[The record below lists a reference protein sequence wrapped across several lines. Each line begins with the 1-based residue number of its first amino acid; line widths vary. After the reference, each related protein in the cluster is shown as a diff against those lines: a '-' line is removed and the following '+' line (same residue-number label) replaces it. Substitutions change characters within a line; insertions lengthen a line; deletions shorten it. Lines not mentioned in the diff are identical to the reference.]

1 MLILCQEVLLAVTN
15 TNEGYNF
22 VDESN
27 PPTNL
32 TEYVEQLF
40 PLIESVITQAIV
52 QQYSDDPSLP
62 DVLSQA
68 IAILGEC
75 KSPGTAATMA
85 IILTT
90 DQRSLYVRRTHLW
103 RRLET
108 THIRYSLAVSG

>member
-1 MLILCQEVLLAVTN
+1 MTN

-40 PLIESVITQAIV
+40 PLIDSVVTQVIV

-68 IAILGEC
+68 IAIMGEC
-75 KSPGTAATMA
+75 KPSSTTVTMGV
-85 IILTT
+85 ILTVL
-90 DQRSLYVRRTHLW
+90 QRSLYVRPTHLW

-108 THIRYSLAVSG
+108 KHIR